1 MSSATTFRQSLSLL
15 KTRRYGT
22 YWVTSLLGSLGTW
35 VQQVAQPWLM
45 LSITNSSFM
54 LGLDSFAMDAP
65 IWLLTVLG
73 GELADR
79 ADRRKVIFWNQAL
92 QGLTPLLLMALV
104 LLGHV
109 NPWIIIA
116 CSLVIGVTDA
126 LSIPSYS
133 SIVPSIVERHQV
145 GAAIALKSMQFNLSR
160 IIGPAIAGVLLT
172 SAGAAACFGISAAS
186 YVPFILAAWLVLPK
200 YTPPKE
206 LPAQSSLLTGVKEI
220 IAQPKLR
227 GALLTALTTG
237 LLCSPIITFSPV
249 LIREAFHGGP
259 EFFSGALAGFGVG
272 GILGSTT
279 LLAMENRFDRRVVS
293 SNSGAVYGAIVLL
306 AGLTPWLWSV
316 PVLMAVAGVA
326 MSFSNTQANSYLQLE
341 SGARRGQ
348 AASLFML
355 AMRGGLS
362 LGALVTGSVATALS
376 IRWALALNGG
386 LAVLLHLFI
395 GGFWRRARA

>member
-45 LSITNSSFM
+45 LSITGSSFM

-92 QGLTPLLLMALV
+92 QGMTPVLLMVLV
-104 LLGHV
+104 LMNRV
-109 NPWIIIA
+109 NPWVIIS
-116 CSLVIGVTDA
+116 CSLIIGVTDA
-126 LSIPSYS
+126 LSMPSYS
-133 SIVPSIVERHQV
+133 SIVPSIVEREQV
-145 GAAIALKSMQFNLSR
+145 GAGIALKSMQFNLSR
-160 IIGPAIAGVLLT
+160 IVGPAIAGVLLT
-172 SAGAAACFGISAAS
+172 SVGAAACFGISAAS
-186 YVPFILAAWLVLPK
+186 YVPFILTAWLVLPK
-200 YTPPKE
+200 YTPPKD
-206 LPAQSSLLTGVKEI
+206 LPPQSSLLSGVKEI
-220 IAQPKLR
+220 LAQRQLR
-227 GALLTALTTG
+227 GALMTAITTG
-237 LLCSPIITFSPV
+237 LLCSPIITFTPV

-259 EFFSGALAGFGVG
+259 EFFSAALSGFGVG
-272 GILGSTT
+272 GIIGATT

-293 SNSGAVYGAIVLL
+293 SNAGAVYGAIVLL

-316 PVLMAVAGVA
+316 PVLMGFAGVA
-326 MSFSNTQANSYLQLE
+326 MSFSNTQANSILQLE

-355 AMRGGLS
+355 AMRGGMS
-362 LGALVTGSVATALS
+362 LGALLTGSVATGLS
-376 IRWALALNGG
+376 IRWALAINGG
-386 LAVLLHLFI
+386 LAVVMHLLI
-395 GGFWRRARA
+395 GGYWRKARA